1 MDHPDSNR
9 PSNAY
14 QALTTH
20 ALSGFR
26 LLAWANGIAL
36 LALVAFSLGLIG
48 GDVDPPDLQQSIAA
62 YTAGLA
68 FCAVGMLFSYLS
80 HFSVFRQIAAAR
92 ASRGHWLP
100 MLIAVLAYG
109 CSVAA
114 FVMGC
119 WSVMAA
125 SATMPNGDVAF
136 HAGSAARSAPAG
148 LLAGSAVGWAPAL
161 AGDAAAFVQ
170 SAR

>member
-1 MDHPDSNR
+1 MDYPDSNR
-9 PSNAY
+9 ASNAY

-36 LALVAFSLGLIG
+36 LALTAFSMGLIG
-48 GDVDPPDLQQSIAA
+48 GDVDPPDLQQAIAA

-92 ASRGHWLP
+92 TGRGHWFP
-100 MLIAVLAYG
+100 MLVAVLAYG

-119 WSVMAA
+119 WSTMAA
-125 SATMPNGDVAF
+125 SATMPKGDVVF
-136 HAGSAARSAPAG
+136 RSGSAARAAPAR
-148 LLAGSAVGWAPAL
+148 LAADAPVL
-161 AGDAAAFVQ
+161 VQ